1 MNKRRHYI
9 FKKMDKKTDSQ
20 GAKSDPCRLRVREQ
34 IFQNIVLKNSKNL
47 LKNIHNGD
55 LFKKMSLQ

>member
-1 MNKRRHYI
+1 
-9 FKKMDKKTDSQ
+9 MDKKTDSQ
-20 GAKSDPCRLRVREQ
+20 GTKSDPCRLRVREQ

-47 LKNIHNGD
+47 LKNIHDGD